1 LIFGQ
6 RLKELRQQLNLSQ
19 QEMADHLC
27 ISQSSYSRIEN
38 GKSLVAASFIT
49 QVAYTFQVS
58 ADWLLD
64 ITLSSPANRLQKSTL
79 S

>member
-1 LIFGQ
+1 MFGQ

-27 ISQSSYSRIEN
+27 ISQSFYSRIEN

-58 ADWLLD
+58 ADWLLG
-64 ITLSSPANRLQKSTL
+64 ITLSAPAKPLQKSTL